1 MPVKFIARR
10 AKSPSG
16 PRPTDD
22 AINAFV
28 DFFEAPDLPTA
39 RDAFLQRL
47 FKAILIMKFGNLS
60 IYCCDFIHIQEVSF
74 TASST
79 FRARMTQLF

>member
-1 MPVKFIARR
+1 MPVKFIQRR

-28 DFFEAPDLPTA
+28 EFFEAPDLSSA
-39 RDAFLQRL
+39 RESFLQSC
-47 FKAILIMKFGNLS
+47 K
-60 IYCCDFIHIQEVSF
+60 EVSIEPYGTYSDF
-74 TASST
+74 FIKYKTALKVIKFILT
-79 FRARMTQLF
+79 IFF